1 MLPAIADHQEV
12 WLPIVTF
19 VLGVMFKT
27 FVLPAADRA
36 ADRRAKFELSKKLAD
51 DQHLAFQRL
60 AEALTRYATQKTKPK
75 LEDFLSISGPAQN
88 YLYQQKATA
97 DAILSGMVDS
107 QMRDGTFLPK
117 LTETADKVIPNIYR
131 TLNEIADKHGLPHT
145 DQFDRANYQSIFD
158 VVEKYGGREIVR
170 RLSSEGD

>member
-51 DQHLAFQRL
+51 DQNVAFQKL
-60 AEALTRYATQKTKPK
+60 ADALAKYGTQQTKPT
-75 LEDFLSISGPAQN
+75 LEDFVSISGPAQN

-97 DAILSGMVDS
+97 DAILSGMVDP
-107 QMRDGTFLPK
+107 QMRDGTFVPK
-117 LTETADKVIPNIYR
+117 LVETADKLLPHVYKTIA
-131 TLNEIADKHGLPHT
+131 EIAERHGLPHT
-145 DQFDRANYQSIFD
+145 TQFDRANYQSIFD
-158 VVEKYGGREIVR
+158 VIEKYGGRELVR
-170 RLSSEGD
+170 RLSAEG